1 MRLRFPPQA
10 ASGPEH
16 RLTDDIDPE
25 PSAWSDGETGGA
37 DRGLGRRKRC
47 PRRVGW
53 KVPQLLCPRSAIV
66 LMPRSIAASGRFP
79 KPSTSLG
86 WVGVR
91 RRPVATHGLHADR
104 ARASC
109 LDYRLP
115 IQAVGWLRNGVKASS
130 EAVQL
135 NLGGVSS
142 ERTDERLAPH
152 CVDAAH
158 STQMAVEAP

>member
-1 MRLRFPPQA
+1 MEGASA
-10 ASGPEH
+10 ALPEVCD
-16 RLTDDIDPE
+16 R
-25 PSAWSDGETGGA
+25 SDA
-37 DRGLGRRKRC
+37 AVDRGIRE
-47 PRRVGW
+47 
-53 KVPQLLCPRSAIV
+53 VPEAQHE
-66 LMPRSIAASGRFP
+66 
-79 KPSTSLG
+79 LG